1 MTFAGWARYGCI
13 VFFSD
18 SSAPIDEY
26 LREVRTRLTAV
37 LPADLLEVELTRLA
51 NTLQSM
57 AAQIAKSED
66 LSRMES
72 EARAV
77 MKFDG
82 QCQLPRIILK
92 RYNPLIGP
100 IRVRTW
106 MAIGYLMGVIGFC
119 LMPAW
124 SYYFRSSAYH
134 WASAAV
140 ALIGFGAVGWLA
152 FKFRIVAGRALA
164 WAGAGVFF
172 LLVLS
177 APWVSAYGEF
187 GNGVQFRWVFAEQDL
202 ANRHVITMIKLI
214 DRQVEV
220 LRQGKMEFEKD
231 GPPTNQAPW
240 YLAPGESPGSLER
253 FGFNAVSYDD
263 NNNRPRWVAPAYWF
277 TFRYFGVPRLDRD
290 VEYYAFPSYYQ
301 AKKRWKSASE
311 TFENSYSLQRA
322 SLQQELLMTPSAAKP
337 DFGRIFQ
344 SMPYF
349 GITALASVV
358 QLGIIA
364 LMARLIAIMYRPQG
378 SQI

>member
-1 MTFAGWARYGCI
+1 M
-13 VFFSD
+13 FFSD

-26 LREVRTRLTAV
+26 LHEVRTRLTAV
-37 LPADLLEVELTRLA
+37 LPAEMLEVELKRLST
-51 NTLQSM
+51 TLQSM
-57 AAQIAKSED
+57 AAQISKSED
-66 LSRMES
+66 ISRMES

-77 MKFDG
+77 MKFDA

-92 RYNPLIGP
+92 RYNPLVGP
-100 IRVRTW
+100 FRVRTW
-106 MAIGYLMGVIGFC
+106 MAVGYLMGVIGFC

-124 SYYFRSSAYH
+124 SNFFRTSAYQ
-134 WASAAV
+134 WTSAAV
-140 ALIGFGAVGWLA
+140 ALIGFGVVGWLA

-164 WAGAGVFF
+164 WAASGVF
-172 LLVLS
+172 LMLVLS

-220 LRQGKMEFEKD
+220 LRQGKLEFEKD
-231 GPPTNQAPW
+231 GLPTTQAPW
-240 YLAPGESPGSLER
+240 YLAPGQSAGSLER

-263 NNNRPRWVAPAYWF
+263 NNDRPRWVAPAYWF
-277 TFRYFGVPRLDRD
+277 TFRYFGTPRMDRD

-301 AKKRWKSASE
+301 AKKRWISASE
-311 TFENSYSLQRA
+311 AFEKAYELQRA

-337 DFGRIFQ
+337 DFARILQ

-349 GITALASVV
+349 GVTALASVV
-358 QLGIIA
+358 QLGIMA